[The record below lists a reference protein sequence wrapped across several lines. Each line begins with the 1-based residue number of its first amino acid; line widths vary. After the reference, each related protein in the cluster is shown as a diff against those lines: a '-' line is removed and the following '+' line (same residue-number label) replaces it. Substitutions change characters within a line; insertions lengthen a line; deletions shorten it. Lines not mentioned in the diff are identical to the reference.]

1 MREAVRLGDR
11 VVLLSSRPGRIV
23 AEYDVAIDRP
33 RRTEDRDVSVLAG
46 QITDALRREV
56 ARHGA

>member
-1 MREAVRLGDR
+1 VRLGDR
-11 VVLLSSRPGRIV
+11 VVLLSSHPGRVV

-33 RRTEDRDVSVLAG
+33 RHIEDRDVSALAG
-46 QITDALRREV
+46 EITQALRREV